1 MKDLSNDALRVLKLN
16 FPESKI
22 CGDWHKRTGAD
33 EIKPSWWQ
41 IWRK

>member
-16 FPESKI
+16 FPNSKI
-22 CGDWHKRTGAD
+22 LVTGKRADAD
-33 EIKPSWWQ
+33 ENKPSWWQ

>member
-1 MKDLSNDALRVLKLN
+1 LRVLKLN

-22 CGDWHKRTGAD
+22 LVTGIRTGAD
-33 EIKPSWWQ
+33 EVKASWWQ